1 MSSNIS
7 IIGLDTHKNSI
18 DIVTAETFGN
28 REVRHYGKK
37 AAIWHHW
44 TERSESSEA
53 KMQNCA
59 LVSGC

>member
-37 AAIWHHW
+37 AAI
-44 TERSESSEA
+44 
-53 KMQNCA
+53 
-59 LVSGC
+59 